1 MSTTPSTGLRLVFP
15 AGNHVETESYT
26 PQPPAA
32 GEVLVKTTVSLL
44 STGTETI
51 VYARN
56 FDKGTHWDNW
66 VKYPVHPGYCS
77 VGVVQALGEGVTNL
91 KIGETVACRQGHRSH
106 ATLKA
111 DACFPIPAGVAPED
125 AVWFPLA
132 KIAGHGARAA
142 NIALGDSVVVIG
154 AGPIGQMAARW
165 ALAAGAGKVVIL
177 DLSETR
183 LNMAAVAGAI
193 PVLASADQA
202 LDAIKTALGGA
213 RPRSVIDSTGNAAV
227 LRTAFGLVADFGT
240 VVVLGDTGSP
250 GSQTLTGDVITRGI
264 RIVGAHDTH
273 NTPDWN
279 NAVAAGHFFTFIQS
293 GRFSMQGLN
302 THRFRPE
309 ACKEAYTLAT
319 TDRLRTM
326 GILFDWANT

>member
-1 MSTTPSTGLRLVFP
+1 MSTTPPTGLRLVFP
-15 AGNHVETESYT
+15 EGNRVETESFT
-26 PQPPAA
+26 PASPAA
-32 GEVLVKTTVSLL
+32 DEVVIKTSVSLL

-51 VYARN
+51 VYARK
-56 FDKGTHWDNW
+56 FDSGTHWDNW
-66 VKYPVHPGYCS
+66 IKYPFYPGYCA
-77 VGVVQALGEGVTNL
+77 VGDVVAIGTDVTALKVGDR
-91 KIGETVACRQGHRSH
+91 VAHRAGHASH
-106 ATLKA
+106 AVCKT
-111 DACFPIPAGVAPED
+111 DACFPVPTGVAPED

-142 NIALGDSVVVIG
+142 NITLGDSVVVIG

-165 ALAAGAGKVVIL
+165 ALAGGASKVVVL

-183 LNMAAVAGAI
+183 LKMAAASGAI
-193 PVLASADQA
+193 PVMASSDQA
-202 LDAIKTALGGA
+202 LDAIKAALGGN

-250 GSQTLTGDVITRGI
+250 GSQTLTGDVIMRGI

-273 NTPDWN
+273 NTPEWN
-279 NAVAAGHFFTFIQS
+279 NAVAAAHFFTFVQS

-302 THRFRPE
+302 THHFRPE

-326 GILFDWANT
+326 GILFDWTHV